1 MISGQGR
8 VAHWL
13 LLRADLL
20 LSICIRLLLF
30 LRASVVF
37 VAAEIAAACYCL
49 LRPAQVSGT
58 CQEHPDSQARPAS
71 WLQSPPDVAA
81 QLLAPAT
88 GSSSR
93 FVAPGV
99 ALGSSLNVAE
109 FLDRGGLDHLI

>member
-1 MISGQGR
+1 MNGQGR

-37 VAAEIAAACYCL
+37 VAAEIAE
-49 LRPAQVSGT
+49 VSGT

>member
-1 MISGQGR
+1 MSPIGCCCVRISCYLFVFGCYYFYVR
-8 VAHWL
+8 
-13 LLRADLL
+13 
-20 LSICIRLLLF
+20 LLF
-30 LRASVVF
+30 L
-37 VAAEIAAACYCL
+37 L
-49 LRPAQVSGT
+49 LLKLLLPAQVSGT